1 MERPTGLIVD
11 EFQRFITID
20 AQSGDANFLDV
31 ARGYRCNC
39 VLATQSVEAL
49 HNALRSS
56 RHAVAAVASILANA
70 PTKWF
75 FATKDQSTTALMRV
89 LIPGPPEPGPHIVD
103 ARPTALLK
111 PGEAYWMMANA
122 SWGRGRARLDLL
134 N

>member
-1 MERPTGLIVD
+1 M
-11 EFQRFITID
+11 RFAAWLLWMTP
-20 AQSGDANFLDV
+20 L
-31 ARGYRCNC
+31 
-39 VLATQSVEAL
+39 LTAL
-49 HNALRSS
+49 SS
-56 RHAVAAVASILANA
+56 RRLALTDAAVAAVASILANA